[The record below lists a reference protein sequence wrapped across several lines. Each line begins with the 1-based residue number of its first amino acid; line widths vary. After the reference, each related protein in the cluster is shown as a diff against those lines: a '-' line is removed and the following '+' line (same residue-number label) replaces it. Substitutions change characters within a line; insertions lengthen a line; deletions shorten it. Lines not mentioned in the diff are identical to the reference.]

1 MLCEHED
8 LSSDHPAA
16 IQIKPGAVGQPVM
29 PVLRRQSRDFM
40 AARLT
45 DSIRDP
51 VLKNKAE
58 RLRRG
63 SVGVPTLH
71 A

>member
-1 MLCEHED
+1 MLCGHED
-8 LSSDHPAA
+8 LSSAHPAA
-16 IQIKPGAVGQPVM
+16 IQTTPGAVGKPVM
-29 PVLRRQSRDFM
+29 PVLRTQSRDFT
-40 AARLT
+40 AARRT

-63 SVGVPTLH
+63 SVGVPTLY